1 MSNVKQATLTKAIN
15 FLNAV
20 GAKYAIID
28 ADGNKHGDLEVV
40 EAKTAPRKYPHAE
53 MSTYVGKHLA
63 NMSITDVV
71 EIPFDKY
78 EGSEVR
84 SAAVSWGC
92 YHWGNGAITT
102 STNKDKKVVEVL
114 RVL

>member
-28 ADGNKHGDLEVV
+28 DAGKKYGDLEVV
-40 EAKTAPRKYPHAE
+40 EVKSNARKYPHAE

-84 SAAVSWGC
+84 SAAVSWCG
-92 YHWGNGAITT
+92 YHWGNGSATT